1 MGSGTSGLYGNTYGT
16 NVPIEA
22 TDNVKSVDGAAGSK
36 QTSSAEKQSQPYAE
50 SYGVTKD
57 MLEHDK
63 ERGVY
68 TEKKGY
74 SLNPTAINPK
84 KNIRDGIVADHEGK
98 PMNGSYTYVVKEDGE
113 LVIAKRNGRGKEGK
127 ATPHPTLVGGKDPK
141 VKIAGMVTFQDGK
154 IVKYD
159 NESGHFKPNVKSM
172 PEADK
177 AFSALP
183 STAFHRNFNKHMGR
197 R

>member
-1 MGSGTSGLYGNTYGT
+1 MGSGSSGMYDNTYGA
-16 NVPIEA
+16 NILIRLEEDDEPADDAI
-22 TDNVKSVDGAAGSK
+22 SSK
-36 QTSSAEKQSQPYAE
+36 QPNSTEKLSQPYAA

-57 MLEHDK
+57 MLELDK

-68 TEKKGY
+68 TKERGY

-84 KNIRDGIVADHEGK
+84 ENIRDGIITNHEGK
-98 PMNGSYTYVVKEDGE
+98 PMNGNYTYVVKEDGE
-113 LVIAKRNGRGKEGK
+113 LVIAKRNGRGREGK
-127 ATPHPTLVGGKDPK
+127 ATPHPTLIGDKDPK

-177 AFSALP
+177 AFSDLP
-183 STAFHRNFNKHMGR
+183 STAFHKNFYMHMGR